1 MADSNTLFGFGV
13 FAIVIIVIISIVL
26 IYLLYM
32 NVPFVRH
39 LLYPIFHAI
48 GHFFGQF
55 TRNNERLAISDVCS
69 IIPGTYESASRVP
82 SFYLAHIAFFA
93 SFIITN
99 AAIVYNLPE
108 DSKLPKALYDNRRT
122 RTAMIIGIITVLYI
136 GIVLYRYNTQCE
148 SYLGIFLTTTVFS
161 SLGFGWYKF
170 AELCGAK
177 NADIFGITSAIVE
190 STAKPLVCGANA
202 P

>member
-1 MADSNTLFGFGV
+1 MTDSNTIFGFGIIGFICVSIILLIGVV
-13 FAIVIIVIISIVL
+13 FFKNQLISI
-26 IYLLYM
+26 IYI
-32 NVPFVRH
+32 VT
-39 LLYPIFHAI
+39 YPIIHTLRQI
-48 GHFFGQF
+48 
-55 TRNNERLAISDVCS
+55 TRNNEKLAISDVCS
-69 IIPGTYESASRVP
+69 IIPGTYSSVSRVP

-99 AAIVYNLPE
+99 AAVVYNMPY
-108 DSKLPKALYDNRRT
+108 DSKLPESLYDNRRN
-122 RTAMIIGIITVLYI
+122 RTATIIGIITALYI
-136 GIVLYRYNTQCE
+136 GIVLYRYNTNCE
-148 SYLGIFLTTTVFS
+148 SYLGIFVTTGVFS

-177 NADIFGITSAIVE
+177 NADILGIAPAIVE